1 MLICDKCRSVIREM
15 EKNFL
20 IVMSLVVVLFGCG
33 KEEIHRDV
41 LVEEQVDP
49 QELAEEQM
57 DLAFPERV
65 PLEYSPIEFVEW
77 NQEIETENWLKHQ
90 TYPFGN
96 IKGED
101 LFLDVYSDNDDVHG
115 ILYNG
120 QTEYKILFMGF
131 RPDDMEVNLVGYTFG
146 TEQSKVEILGTIW
159 SGLNIYYVLYDYT
172 TESYS
177 LFSGWGKPFMV
188 DLNQDGVLEII
199 EQVEGHHNHPP
210 DVGIIKWEKEGFVK
224 TTLGSSILN
233 ELQLDSSRQRLMVE
247 YTFTNAEMKIH
258 ATVIGNEEYPM
269 AVYKYDND
277 QLVLEE

>member
-1 MLICDKCRSVIREM
+1 MRMKRNL
-15 EKNFL
+15 L
-20 IVMSLVVVLFGCG
+20 IVICLVAILFGCG
-33 KEEIHRDV
+33 KKGIHRDV
-41 LVEEQVDP
+41 SVEEQVDP
-49 QELAEEQM
+49 QELAEEQI
-57 DLAFPERV
+57 DLAFPESV
-65 PLEYSPIEFVEW
+65 SLEYSPVEFVEW

-90 TYPFGN
+90 TYPFGK

-115 ILYNG
+115 ILYHG

-131 RPDDMEVNLVGYTFG
+131 RSDDMEVNLVGYTYE

-159 SGLNIYYVLYDYT
+159 SGLNIYYVLYDYA
-172 TESYS
+172 TENYS

-210 DVGIIKWEKEGFVK
+210 EVGIIKWEKEGFVK

-233 ELQLDSSRQRLMVE
+233 ELQLDSTRQRLMVE
-247 YTFTNAEMKIH
+247 YIFTNDEMMIE

-269 AVYKYDND
+269 VVYKFVKD
-277 QLVLEE
+277 QLVLEK